1 MDALHANDQA
11 FRALVQHSQD
21 IITLHDE
28 RGQTLYESPSAAR
41 MLGYPSGSLIGRL
54 PFESIH
60 PKDARR
66 VRAAFARLL
75 QGEGTQAPIEF
86 RFRHANGHWIH
97 LEALGSNLL
106 EHAGIRGVV
115 LTSRDVT
122 ERKEAEARATY
133 LAHHDSL
140 TGLPNRLLM
149 HDRLHQ
155 AIVQARRS
163 GGQVALMFMDLDRFK
178 LVNDSFGHV
187 IGDTLLKKVAAR
199 LTHCLRDTDTVARL
213 GGDEFT
219 IMLPDVDSPQGAGE
233 VAERILSDFAEPF
246 SEAEQE
252 LYVSASIGISLFPR
266 DGTAPDELVKHAD
279 TAMYSAK
286 DSGRNT
292 DCYFTEGLN
301 REVREK
307 VTMESGLRKAIE
319 RGELRLYYQ
328 PKIDLVSRRV
338 IGAESLVRWQ
348 HPTLGLVSPSKF
360 IPIAEESGLIV
371 PLGEWVLNAACA
383 QMRLWQEQG
392 HELQVAINVSA
403 RQFRQGNLADLVLR
417 AMAAAHVDARF
428 IEIEVTES
436 AIMND
441 AQSSIATLEAMKSRG
456 ISISI
461 DDFGTGYSSL
471 SYLKRLP
478 LDVLK
483 IDQSFVRDIT
493 NDHNDAAIVRAII
506 GLARSLGKK
515 VIAEGVEDDN
525 QLSFLNANGCNYGQ
539 GYLFGRPLDPTT
551 FVELLRAQD
560 AQRH

>member
-1 MDALHANDQA
+1 MDALHANDHA

-86 RFRHANGHWIH
+86 RFRHANGHWIY

-122 ERKEAEARATY
+122 ERKDAEARATY

-187 IGDTLLKKVAAR
+187 MGDTLLKKVAAR

-252 LYVSASIGISLFPR
+252 LYVSASIGISL
-266 DGTAPDELVKHAD
+266 
-279 TAMYSAK
+279 
-286 DSGRNT
+286 
-292 DCYFTEGLN
+292 
-301 REVREK
+301 
-307 VTMESGLRKAIE
+307 
-319 RGELRLYYQ
+319 
-328 PKIDLVSRRV
+328 
-338 IGAESLVRWQ
+338 
-348 HPTLGLVSPSKF
+348 
-360 IPIAEESGLIV
+360 
-371 PLGEWVLNAACA
+371 
-383 QMRLWQEQG
+383 
-392 HELQVAINVSA
+392 
-403 RQFRQGNLADLVLR
+403 
-417 AMAAAHVDARF
+417 
-428 IEIEVTES
+428 
-436 AIMND
+436 
-441 AQSSIATLEAMKSRG
+441 
-456 ISISI
+456 
-461 DDFGTGYSSL
+461 
-471 SYLKRLP
+471 
-478 LDVLK
+478 
-483 IDQSFVRDIT
+483 
-493 NDHNDAAIVRAII
+493 
-506 GLARSLGKK
+506 LAR
-515 VIAEGVEDDN
+515 E
-525 QLSFLNANGCNYGQ
+525 
-539 GYLFGRPLDPTT
+539 
-551 FVELLRAQD
+551 
-560 AQRH
+560 